1 MKECYYLCL
10 IEQTLLEEALAA
22 KHEVDGAFVRQVE
35 RLPARI
41 SLDVLTGYGEE
52 RTYSVDFLGERL
64 DELGNDGEVG
74 ARLANDDICAWI
86 PQEAHMLHRRHD
98 SGNYVSSISIF

>member
-1 MKECYYLCL
+1 MCL
-10 IEQTLLEEALAA
+10 VEQTLFEEALAA

-74 ARLANDDICAWI
+74 ARLADDDVCAWVT
-86 PQEAHMLHRRHD
+86 QEAHMLHRRHD
-98 SGNYVSSISIF
+98 CSDYVSRMSTFLSVCY